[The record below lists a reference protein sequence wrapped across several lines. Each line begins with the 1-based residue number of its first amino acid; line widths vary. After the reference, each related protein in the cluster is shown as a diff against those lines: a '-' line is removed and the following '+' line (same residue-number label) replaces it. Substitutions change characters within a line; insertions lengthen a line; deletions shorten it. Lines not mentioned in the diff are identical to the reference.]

1 MQHKG
6 QAMHT
11 TIAKKILNCV
21 NYITNYKIREFLS
34 YNHIATLSIKLEIR
48 NCLFNFLAIIK
59 DCNGLSF
66 KVLNSKYTF
75 VNLKRKITYFLLMK
89 LIKFI
94 QYPRNNHKLKQ
105 NAMRT
110 AIVSHCIKQSFA
122 ITVTS
127 N

>member
-1 MQHKG
+1 MKKKNLSIQHKG

-34 YNHIATLSIKLEIR
+34 YNHIATLSVKLEIR

-75 VNLKRKITYFLLMK
+75 VNHQEKDNIFSPDET
-89 LIKFI
+89 
-94 QYPRNNHKLKQ
+94 N
-105 NAMRT
+105 
-110 AIVSHCIKQSFA
+110 
-122 ITVTS
+122 
-127 N
+127 